1 MDKFERDYATRRLA
15 GLISTAQDDSDLEL
29 QALIEDASSL
39 LALLAGQASSGRL
52 TRIITFDSST
62 LKEIWVTL
70 GDTPMETE
78 DYGMVLGAQTWGGA
92 CAMADMS
99 VEDPAQ
105 FGIPDRSG
113 SALLRFRNW
122 GCRSYHIS
130 FVLVDSQIVQ
140 SVFQST
146 VLKNLQANVEA
157 NFSESSGGLVHVRPV
172 PLDWSK
178 LSAYDLQRTILGSFD
193 VLVGADTIY
202 ERQHAFS

>member
-29 QALIEDASSL
+29 QAPIEDASSL

-113 SALLRFRNW
+113 SALLRVRNW

-130 FVLVDSQIVQ
+130 FVLAAWTLKLCSRSFSLLSSRICRRMSKQISRNLEAGSSMSGLDYIVKALYLRPPTHDSRV
-140 SVFQST
+140 
-146 VLKNLQANVEA
+146 
-157 NFSESSGGLVHVRPV
+157 VRCTC
-172 PLDWSK
+172 
-178 LSAYDLQRTILGSFD
+178 R
-193 VLVGADTIY
+193 
-202 ERQHAFS
+202 R